1 VTGRH
6 VPADV
11 RRPMAATRSG
21 AALWIAC
28 IAGREPAEALDT
40 RDREDLV
47 AELVGRGWSDAE
59 IAVLTR
65 MSTYTT
71 ARIRSWLG
79 LPANR
84 PTVEAAA

>member
-1 VTGRH
+1 VTRRY

-11 RRPMAATRSG
+11 RRPMAAARSG

-28 IAGREPAEALDT
+28 IAGREPAEALDA

-47 AELVGRGWSDAE
+47 AELVGRGWSDVE
-59 IAVLTR
+59 IAVLAR

-71 ARIRSWLG
+71 ARIRSRLG
-79 LPANR
+79 LAANR
-84 PTVEAAA
+84 STVEAAA